1 MLPDV
6 GKVLKVVLSMTFNM
20 YNFLNYVDTTAI
32 SHGIN
37 LIQMIVLTTRNSED
51 KIVDCIKRI
60 CLKVFVSVELQ
71 YLSAMIIPEYI

>member
-1 MLPDV
+1 
-6 GKVLKVVLSMTFNM
+6 M

-71 YLSAMIIPEYI
+71 YLSAMIIPEYS